1 MSGDM
6 RAFRAAEQLSAILAS
21 AVLPPSAR
29 ALAERVEARLSAPV
43 RIAVVGVP
51 GAGKRR
57 LVEGLLG
64 GAVLPAVAGL
74 PPAEIALG
82 AGDRIGV
89 VTGDG
94 AEARVDVA
102 EFHQLDPADLALIR
116 LSAPLPLLEKIR
128 FLVVPLEGGA
138 AEMRAALGWT
148 FRRADMVLWCMPR
161 LGGPERTLWPAI
173 PEGLRDHAFLA
184 VTRPAPVR
192 PAEAERMEAANYF
205 AETRDLTDGED
216 GAERIARLRSALLG
230 HVSRARRE
238 DLEGA
243 LIFLDYHLSRPVR
256 DRLPPLTPSATAAG
270 QAEAVGG
277 VAQAASHRAAT
288 RPVARSVPDPGTPST
303 ALPDAGPARGA
314 AAGLDGPSVPVARP
328 PERGMAPPPP
338 ERGMAPPPAA
348 AQIVDLLATKGARLA
363 ELEGG
368 GGVDAARALDL
379 CAEALEACAEIAR
392 DEGGGVADLID
403 EAADLM
409 VLLQLEGSR
418 SALSDA
424 VALLCQVRREGEA
437 HLAA

>member
-94 AEARVDVA
+94 AEARIDVA

-216 GAERIARLRSALLG
+216 GAERIARLRSALLA

-243 LIFLDYHLSRPVR
+243 LIFLDHHLSRPVR
-256 DRLPPLTPSATAAG
+256 DRLPPLTPSATEAG
-270 QAEAVGG
+270 QAGAVGG
-277 VAQAASHRAAT
+277 PADDASLRAAT
-288 RPVARSVPDPGTPST
+288 RPVARPVPGPGTPST

-314 AAGLDGPSVPVARP
+314 PAAAGLDGPSVPVAR
-328 PERGMAPPPP
+328 PP

-363 ELEGG
+363 EIEGG

-437 HLAA
+437 RLAA

>member
-51 GAGKRR
+51 EAGKRR
-57 LVEGLLG
+57 IVEGLLG
-64 GAVLPAVAGL
+64 GAVMPAVAGL

-89 VTGDG
+89 VAGDG

-173 PEGLRDHAFLA
+173 PEGLRDHAYLA
-184 VTRPAPVR
+184 VTRPAASR
-192 PAEAERMEAANYF
+192 PGEAERMEAANYF
-205 AETRDLTDGED
+205 AEMRDLTDGE
-216 GAERIARLRSALLG
+216 GAAERIARLRSALLA

-243 LIFLDYHLSRPVR
+243 LLFLDHHLSRPVR
-256 DRLPPLTPSATAAG
+256 DRPAPLASSATAAG
-270 QAEAVGG
+270 PAGAVGAAAAG
-277 VAQAASHRAAT
+277 AAPRAGSRGAGGAVA
-288 RPVARSVPDPGTPST
+288 DPGSPST
-303 ALPDAGPARGA
+303 AFPESGPSRGA
-314 AAGLDGPSVPVARP
+314 
-328 PERGMAPPPP
+328 
-338 ERGMAPPPAA
+338 PAA
-348 AQIVDLLATKGARLA
+348 PGRDGLPVPGAGA
-363 ELEGG
+363 PEPG
-368 GGVDAARALDL
+368 A
-379 CAEALEACAEIAR
+379 
-392 DEGGGVADLID
+392 
-403 EAADLM
+403 
-409 VLLQLEGSR
+409 
-418 SALSDA
+418 
-424 VALLCQVRREGEA
+424 
-437 HLAA
+437 

>member
-1 MSGDM
+1 M

-51 GAGKRR
+51 EAGKRR
-57 LVEGLLG
+57 IVEGLLG

-94 AEARVDVA
+94 AEARIDVA

-138 AEMRAALGWT
+138 AEMRAALSWT

-161 LGGPERTLWPAI
+161 LGGPERALWPAI
-173 PEGLRDHAFLA
+173 PEGLRDHAYLA

-192 PAEAERMEAANYF
+192 PTEAERMEAANYF
-205 AETRDLTDGED
+205 AETRDLTDGEG
-216 GAERIARLRSALLG
+216 GAECITRLRSALLA

-243 LIFLDYHLSRPVR
+243 LIFLDHHLSRPAR
-256 DRLPPLTPSATAAG
+256 DRLPPLAPSATGAMPAGEGGAPADGAASRAG
-270 QAEAVGG
+270 SPRAVGPG
-277 VAQAASHRAAT
+277 A
-288 RPVARSVPDPGTPST
+288 DPGTPST
-303 ALPDAGPARGA
+303 ALPDGGPGGGA
-314 AAGLDGPSVPVARP
+314 PAAPGLDGLPAVGART
-328 PERGMAPPPP
+328 PERNT
-338 ERGMAPPPAA
+338 APPPAA
-348 AQIVDLLATKGARLA
+348 AQIIDLLAAKGARLA
-363 ELEGG
+363 ELEGA

-379 CAEALEACAEIAR
+379 CAEALDACAELAR

-403 EAADLM
+403 EAVDLM

-437 HLAA
+437 CLAA